1 MNFDKAM
8 TLAIERARIATI
20 SSSDVPVGAVILG
33 PNQEVISFGNNQR
46 LLLEDS
52 TAHAEIV
59 AIRSANKSL
68 NSWRLNECTLIVT
81 LEPCAM
87 CAGAIMQSRIKRLVF
102 GAWDMKAG
110 ACGSVWD
117 LLRDP
122 RSLHQ
127 VEVIREIM
135 KHECEKLIQEFFS
148 SKR

>member
-1 MNFDKAM
+1 MIFEQAM
-8 TLAIERARIATI
+8 SLAITRARIATS

-33 PNQEVISFGNNQR
+33 PNQEIISFGNNQR

-68 NSWRLNECTLIVT
+68 NSWRLDECTLIVT

-87 CAGAIMQSRIKRLVF
+87 CAGAIVQSRIKRLVF
-102 GAWDMKAG
+102 GAWDIKAG

-127 VEVIREIM
+127 VEVISGIM
-135 KHECEKLIQEFFS
+135 KQECEKLIQEFFS
-148 SKR
+148 AKR